1 MKKLILTLMLG
12 AFCSTGWAQYGE
24 PAPRSR
30 LEGSYHVLVTDLF
43 PQDDYHRLCKQ
54 RLMQLVPRIL
64 NGADA
69 NITLPETKGNTA
81 LHYAMATGYGDL
93 VLDLVLCGAD
103 PYRRN
108 NKGLTPLDCIE
119 QDPDGSLRALVLE
132 YYNKTNRSTSS
143 TYAPEPV
150 TIRQVLN
157 QHYIQVQNMRPVGD
171 TQRLYRQRLLTLLPL
186 IIGGSDPN
194 VTLPETKGNTALHYA
209 CGMGYYDLVNILL
222 QMGASPRARTH
233 KGMTPADCASGPYA
247 AQIRSLLLRY

>member
-12 AFCSTGWAQYGE
+12 ALCGTSMAQYGAE
-24 PAPRSR
+24 NPRNA
-30 LEGSYHVLVTDLF
+30 LLGSYNVLLEDVF
-43 PQDDYHRLCKQ
+43 PTNDYQRLCKQ
-54 RLMQLVPRIL
+54 RLMQLVPMIL

-69 NITLPETKGNTA
+69 NVTLPETKGNTA
-81 LHYAMATGYGDL
+81 LHYAVAVGYQDL
-93 VLDLVLCGAD
+93 VADLISCGAD

-108 NKGLTPLDCIE
+108 HKGRTPMDCIGS
-119 QDPDGSLRALVLE
+119 DPDGSMRALINSM
-132 YYNKTNRSTSS
+132 YRGGSATSS
-143 TYAPEPV
+143 SYGGETV

-209 CGMGYYDLVNILL
+209 CGMGYYDLVHILL
-222 QMGASPRARTH
+222 QMGASPRIRTH

-247 AQIRSLLLRY
+247 AQIRNLLLRY

>member
-12 AFCSTGWAQYGE
+12 ALCGTSMAQYGE
-24 PAPRSR
+24 PSPRSR

-43 PQDDYHRLCKQ
+43 PQDSYHRLCKQ
-54 RLMQLVPRIL
+54 RLMQLVPMIL

-108 NKGLTPLDCIE
+108 HKGLTPLDCIE

-132 YYNKTNRSTSS
+132 FYNKANGATSS
-143 TYAPEPV
+143 YTPEPV

-157 QHYIQVQNMRPVGD
+157 QHYIQVQNMRPAD
-171 TQRLYRQRLLTLLPL
+171 ANQQLCRKRLLTLLPL

-209 CGMGYYDLVNILL
+209 CGMGYYDLVHILL
-222 QMGASPRARTH
+222 QMGASPRIRTH

-247 AQIRSLLLRY
+247 AQIRNLLLRY